1 MRRLVLVT
9 RPGAGEV
16 TLSAFRPRDE
26 STCGIRLQCRRFVL
40 GSRAGSD
47 TPKGRSSIWQSTGL
61 QNQRLGVRVPPP
73 LLYGPPHYE
82 DIMNRELRRLQEKE
96 EKRARDRRGAKTQA
110 RRNRERVGLRQF
122 VSEVR
127 TELKRVAWPSRREVI
142 TFTAVTLITSVFVTA
157 YAFGLDL
164 TLKRAVLELLAL
176 R

>member
-1 MRRLVLVT
+1 
-9 RPGAGEV
+9 
-16 TLSAFRPRDE
+16 
-26 STCGIRLQCRRFVL
+26 
-40 GSRAGSD
+40 
-47 TPKGRSSIWQSTGL
+47 
-61 QNQRLGVRVPPP
+61 
-73 LLYGPPHYE
+73 
-82 DIMNRELRRLQEKE
+82 MNRELRRLQEKE

-157 YAFGLDL
+157 YTFGLDL